1 MSVFGFED
9 LKKLLPED
17 EKLLL
22 KSALQKENHD
32 QCERLNRLLQEA
44 KLDDFERFSKER
56 RAAKTA
62 LM

>member
-1 MSVFGFED
+1 MSVFGFEA

-22 KSALQKENHD
+22 KSALQKQNHD
-32 QCERLNRLLQEA
+32 KCERLNCLLQKA
-44 KLDDFERFSKER
+44 KLDDFERFNKER

-62 LM
+62 LV